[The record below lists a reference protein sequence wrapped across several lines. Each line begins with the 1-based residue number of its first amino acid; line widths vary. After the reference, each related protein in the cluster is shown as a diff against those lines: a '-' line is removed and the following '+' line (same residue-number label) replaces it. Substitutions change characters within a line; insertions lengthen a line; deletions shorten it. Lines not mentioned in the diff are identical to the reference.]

1 MNRDIRASDIR
12 TSKDGN
18 WAWFNKQIFEDP
30 RLRPIDKLVYLGLTY
45 FANNETQ
52 SCFPSIPK
60 LQEITG
66 FRRRS
71 IIKAIHRLEELGYI
85 RIERHQ
91 GRSSTYYLLDIH
103 QCTKYTSAPNTP
115 VHDMHQCT
123 TCTGVVHH
131 MHGGGAPHARGWCTR
146 CTHNKNYITRINNN
160 NYLTKNE
167 RSIFENLNFKDK
179 NSLEEPSLKENINA
193 PTKNN
198 APTNNNAHIIN
209 NAPLIN
215 DFPAKNDH
223 LEEGGATLCKIEDNL
238 EPVSNILNNLLSPK
252 EKSILDKIEKYKV
265 ENIEE
270 RLKILSEQAEKLC
283 KKENANG
290 YGL

>member
-1 MNRDIRASDIR
+1 MKMDIR
-12 TSKDGN
+12 TLKDGN
-18 WAWFNKQIFEDP
+18 WAWFNKQIFEDT

-52 SCFPSIPK
+52 ACFPSILK

-66 FRRRS
+66 LSRRS
-71 IIKAIHRLEELGYI
+71 IIKAINRLEELGYI

-103 QCTKYTSAPNTP
+103 QCTICTSARYAP

-131 MHGGGAPHARGWCTR
+131 MHGGGAPGARGWCTW
-146 CTHNKNYITRINNN
+146 CTHNNNYITRINNN
-160 NYLTKNE
+160 TYLTKKEQAN
-167 RSIFENLNFKDK
+167 FEKLNFKDK
-179 NSLEEPSLKENINA
+179 NFLEEPLKENLNA

-198 APTNNNAHIIN
+198 APTNN
-209 NAPLIN
+209 LKK
-215 DFPAKNDH
+215 D
-223 LEEGGATLCKIEDNL
+223 GATLCKIKDNL

-252 EKSILDKIEKYKV
+252 EKSLLDKIEKYKV

-270 RLKILSEQAEKLC
+270 RLKILNEQAEKLC

-290 YGL
+290 YGS